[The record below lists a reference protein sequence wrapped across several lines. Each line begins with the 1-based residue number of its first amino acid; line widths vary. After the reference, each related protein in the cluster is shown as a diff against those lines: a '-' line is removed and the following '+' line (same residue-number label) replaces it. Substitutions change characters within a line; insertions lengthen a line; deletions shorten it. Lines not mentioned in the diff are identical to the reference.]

1 MKARTTASLAD
12 FGRHDLDAA
21 GGKGAALGEL
31 LRQGFPVPP
40 GFIVTTGAYRAFLAE
55 TGLGAAL
62 DGVISAGTIS
72 SQIGSTVA
80 GSDHGHSGE
89 IRFEQTQSN
98 EGQSNKGQSDEGPS
112 NEDGPDGAAI
122 RTLFTQTTVPEVLR
136 RDIAGAYA
144 ALGGGAV
151 AVRSSATAEDLPGAA
166 FAGQQDTFLN
176 VDGEEAV
183 VRAVRDCWASLWTDR
198 AIAYRRRQGIPP
210 HEVAIAVV
218 VQKMVPAEAA
228 GVLFTAN
235 PVTGG
240 RSEIVVDASQGL
252 GEAVVSGRVTP
263 EHYVLDR
270 SGRILS
276 FEPGGGEV
284 VISAAGGGGTEEQAG
299 IRGSGPTLTPE
310 HLAELAGLARKAQE
324 HFGRPQDMEWALAGG
339 RVYVLQSRPM
349 TALPPPPRTL
359 NAIQRRVGPFFVE
372 MFQVRPYPL
381 DVSGWM
387 KQGILAML
395 HRMAASVGV
404 VFPTVD
410 DLLPEED
417 GVVVQLVPPV
427 PRPTVRTL
435 AAPVTLARRA
445 RQFPLSGWKQDP
457 RFASFLGQVE
467 RLNGRDPQPLPW
479 SGVVLMA
486 QDCFGAMRGITD
498 LRISYLPGI
507 FFPVLKLRMML
518 LLLGR
523 MGLASPL
530 IAGAETRTSQANRA
544 LDELAAIVRRDA
556 ELTRAFSETDT
567 RLLLQLVEREPAW
580 AGFRKAF
587 TAFLHEYGHRE
598 TVSVVLSSSPTWSD
612 APEVV
617 LGLVKA
623 LLGQRPTRA
632 DQTGTALAE
641 LKCHPALRFRP
652 LRRKVLAAV
661 DAAQA
666 GMAFREDSHFYA
678 TKVIPPL
685 RRAYR
690 ELGRRL
696 VAAGVIDDVQD
707 VYHLRF
713 EELASMTDDDGALPA
728 SLRQRYRPLVLAR
741 AAKRREL
748 EGIPLLDPALLFQH
762 ARRSGGA
769 LVSGTAASR
778 GRAEGPV
785 RIIRGPDEF
794 GRLRSGDILVC
805 PYTNPSW
812 TPLFQRAAAVVVDM
826 GGLGSHAA
834 IVAREYG
841 IPAVMG
847 TGTGTSVLAD
857 GQRVVVDGSAGA
869 VLPAE
874 TG

>member
-1 MKARTTASLAD
+1 MKPRTTASLAD
-12 FGRHDLDAA
+12 YGLLDLDAA

-62 DGVISAGTIS
+62 DGVIFGGATSGQNR
-72 SQIGSTVA
+72 SQEG
-80 GSDHGHSGE
+80 
-89 IRFEQTQSN
+89 QSN
-98 EGQSNKGQSDEGPS
+98 EGQSNEGPS
-112 NEDGPDGAAI
+112 HEDGPEGAAI
-122 RTLFTQTTVPEVLR
+122 RTLFAQATVPEALR
-136 RDIAGAYA
+136 MEIAGAYA
-144 ALGGGAV
+144 SLGGGAV

-176 VDGEEAV
+176 VDGEDAV
-183 VRAVRDCWASLWTDR
+183 VRAVRNCWASLWTDR
-198 AIAYRRRQGIPP
+198 AIAYRRRRGIDQR
-210 HEVAIAVV
+210 EVAIAVV
-218 VQKMVPAEAA
+218 VQKMVPADVA

-235 PVTGG
+235 PVTGE

-284 VISAAGGGGTEEQAG
+284 VISAAAGGGTEEQP
-299 IRGSGPTLTPE
+299 GSRSYGGPTLAPE
-310 HLAELAGLARKAQE
+310 RLAELADLARKAQE
-324 HFGRPQDMEWALAGG
+324 HFGRPQDMEWALAGR

-349 TALPPPPRTL
+349 TALPAPPPKL
-359 NAIQRRVGPFFVE
+359 NAIQRRMGPFFVE
-372 MFQVRPYPL
+372 MFQERPYPL
-381 DVSGWM
+381 DVTGWM

-395 HRMAASVGV
+395 HRMAGSVGV
-404 VFPTVD
+404 VFPTVEA
-410 DLLPEED
+410 LLPEED

-457 RFASFLGQVE
+457 RFSSFLEQVE
-467 RLNGRDPQPLPW
+467 RLNGRDPQPLRW
-479 SGVVLMA
+479 SEVVLMA
-486 QDCFGAMRGITD
+486 QECFGAMRGITD

-507 FFPVLKLRMML
+507 FLPVLKLRMLL

-523 MGLASPL
+523 TRLASAL
-530 IAGAETRTSQANRA
+530 IAGAETRTSQANSA
-544 LDELAAIVRRDA
+544 LDELAAMVRADSG
-556 ELTRAFSETDT
+556 LTRAFAETET
-567 RLLLQLVEREPAW
+567 PLLLQLVEREPAY
-580 AGFRKAF
+580 AAFRKAF

-617 LGLVKA
+617 LGLIKA
-623 LLGQRPTRA
+623 LLGRRPNRA

-641 LKCHPALRFRP
+641 LKRHPALRFAP
-652 LRRKVLAAV
+652 LRRQVLAAV
-661 DAAQA
+661 GAARA

-678 TKVIPPL
+678 TQVIPPL

-696 VAAGVIDDVQD
+696 VTAGVIDDVQD
-707 VYHLRF
+707 VFHLRF
-713 EELASMTDDDGALPA
+713 EELASMTDDDGPLPA

-748 EGIPLLDPALLFQH
+748 EGIPLLDPAVLFKK
-762 ARRSGGA
+762 ARRTAGA
-769 LVSGTAASR
+769 LVSGTPASR

-785 RIIRGPDEF
+785 RVIRGPNEF

-812 TPLFQRAAAVVVDM
+812 TPLFQRAAAVVVDL

-869 VLPAE
+869 VHPASM
-874 TG
+874 G